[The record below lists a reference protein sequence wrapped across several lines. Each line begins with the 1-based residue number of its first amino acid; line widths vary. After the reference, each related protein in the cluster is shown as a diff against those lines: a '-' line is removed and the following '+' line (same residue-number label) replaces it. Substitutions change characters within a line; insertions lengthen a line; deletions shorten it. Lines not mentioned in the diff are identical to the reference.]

1 MPGEPMSDLYEIE
14 KSLRQPARY
23 ILTGFIG
30 LLGCSALYHFFFD
43 GFSHVDLGLGILL
56 VGYSVVCWKS

>member
-1 MPGEPMSDLYEIE
+1 MSKE
-14 KSLRQPARY
+14 KMKS

-30 LLGCSALYHFFFD
+30 LLGLSALYNFFFD

-56 VGYSVVCWKS
+56 FGYSVIRLKS